1 MRNTFTLLL
10 LVGTLAAGFAACD
23 LLDPTNTENPNV
35 TEEDFLNQANSM
47 ARWIQG
53 LERQMTI
60 SLNNG
65 ANSLGSGYI
74 PAAEI
79 ASDNYV
85 NTRTFFNQFMDN
97 LVFDN
102 TDQDI
107 RTTMASFANL
117 RESAEFGLSTVRA
130 RDEASTPDQEAEV
143 YFFKGMAHLM
153 TGEVYHLA
161 PADSAGAPVPSAE
174 QFRLAAEAFQQALA
188 LSEDDEVRPSYYIA
202 LARAYRNL
210 GEQAGAR
217 TQAELAIAANPA
229 FVRFGRHDNTNG
241 PNNDMQLALFDR
253 GTFDDLQPLPR
264 LDFLD
269 PKYFPTA
276 EPNTEERDDEDADVA
291 YVKAEEAYLILAEAY
306 LAEGNLGAAQNTL
319 KELLNV
325 VTGRDTERLLDDT
338 EDRIQLAPG
347 SRPNTPDWKVAA
359 SSQSPFREGLVISR
373 REEEEIPV
381 ISGTSVTEAHID
393 ALSTIDEGLEAVYLM
408 RQEIFIAEG
417 RRMVDLG
424 IKWPVPQ
431 REIENNTNINEGD
444 PATQAVVP
452 PFLPAGEMDA
462 FTMNEATRE
471 VVILHNLNQ
480 LLVQNKSS
488 EHVLPFF

>member
-1 MRNTFTLLL
+1 MKKLLAITL
-10 LVGTLAAGFAACD
+10 LVGLLAGGLAACD
-23 LLDPTNTENPNV
+23 LLDPTNAENPNV
-35 TEEDFLNQANSM
+35 TEGDFLSQENSM

-53 LERQMTI
+53 LERQATL
-60 SLNNG
+60 SLNNLS
-65 ANSLGSGYI
+65 NDLESGYI
-74 PAAEI
+74 TAAEI

-85 NTRTFFNQFMDN
+85 NTRTFFNQFMDG

-102 TDQDI
+102 TDQAI
-107 RTTMASFANL
+107 RITMASFANL
-117 RESAEFGLSTVRA
+117 RESAEFGLSTVRT

-143 YFFKGMAHLM
+143 HFFKGMAHLW
-153 TGEVYHLA
+153 TGEVFHLA

-174 QFRLAAEAFQQALA
+174 QFVLAAEAFQQALA
-188 LSEDDEVRPSYYIA
+188 LSEDDAVRPGYHIA

-210 GEQAGAR
+210 GDRSGAR
-217 TQAELAIAANPA
+217 TQAELAIAANPV
-229 FVRFGRHDNTNG
+229 FVRYARHDNTNG
-241 PNNDMQLALFDR
+241 PENDTQDALFDR

-276 EPNTEERDDEDADVA
+276 EPNTEDGDDEDADVA
-291 YVKAEEAYLILAEAY
+291 YVKAEEAYLVLAETF
-306 LAEGNLGAAQNTL
+306 LAEGDLGSAQNTL
-319 KELLNV
+319 KELLDV
-325 VTGRDTERLLDDT
+325 VAGRDSERLIDDT

-359 SSQSPFREGLVISR
+359 GPGEPMREELVVSR
-373 REEEEIPV
+373 REEVEIPV
-381 ISGTSVTEAHID
+381 VSGTSVIEAQID
-393 ALSTIDEGLEAVYLM
+393 ALSSIDEGLETVYLM

-417 RRMVDLG
+417 RRMGDLG

-431 REIENNTNINEGD
+431 REIENNPNINEGD

-452 PFLPAGEMDA
+452 PFLPASEMDA
-462 FTMNEATRE
+462 FTMDEATRE
-471 VVILHNLNQ
+471 VVILHNLNR